1 MADRADQ
8 VMIRFSRRELA
19 LLSEAVAVMPIP
31 QDTTTRGSSSI
42 FGRCSIAKPAR
53 ERNDERSRN
62 QDGRAR
68 LQRRLSRR
76 SGEPLPRLRP
86 KPVARRPI
94 DRGMCLLFNGGPP
107 RQFGEGLVMA
117 FGVSDKALLR
127 FLELAADLDIAGL
140 RNSLNASIARAHTA
154 ARTVSKSDYL
164 IKADGLIY
172 VVRGDA
178 VTTVTEDKEPIGRAA
193 VLAKQHQ

>member
-1 MADRADQ
+1 
-8 VMIRFSRRELA
+8 
-19 LLSEAVAVMPIP
+19 
-31 QDTTTRGSSSI
+31 
-42 FGRCSIAKPAR
+42 
-53 ERNDERSRN
+53 
-62 QDGRAR
+62 
-68 LQRRLSRR
+68 
-76 SGEPLPRLRP
+76 
-86 KPVARRPI
+86 
-94 DRGMCLLFNGGPP
+94 
-107 RQFGEGLVMA
+107 MA

-140 RNSLNASIARAHTA
+140 RNSLNASIARAHTD